1 MALDLDSKHPW
12 MSLLLITILVA
23 VVLGVPLGY
32 LAALFTWAGW
42 LFWAVPVALG
52 LFTFAFG
59 AMILAVERFLS
70 RTHR

>member
-12 MSLLLITILVA
+12 ISLLVITIVVA
-23 VVLGVPLGY
+23 VVLGIPLGY
-32 LAALFTWAGW
+32 LAVLFTWTEW

-59 AMILAVERFLS
+59 ATVLTVERFFRLP
-70 RTHR
+70 